1 VTPSP
6 RVLYLSHAS
15 NDVYA
20 LIAEQVPPGF
30 TLVTLDADSDDE
42 RQAKIADCEVTIIAA
57 TGLRKPL
64 IEAATR
70 LRLAHHQGVG
80 YEDTVDWNLL
90 KERGIPLALTPEGTT
105 IGVAEHTV
113 LLALALCKRLTFAD
127 SELRQGR
134 WHVNALRPVSIEL
147 HSRVIGYVG
156 MGRIGQAAAER
167 FKAFGTKGIYFDPHV
182 TLAPE
187 RERELELRREAL
199 PTLLAEA
206 DVVTLHVPLMPG
218 TRHMIDAKELKR
230 MKPTAFL
237 VNTARG
243 GLVNEGA
250 LCRALSDGT
259 IAGVALDVF
268 EEEPLSTSSPLI
280 RLSNAIL
287 TPHISAGTRDAM
299 RTKMRAIF
307 ANIQRF
313 YRGEPLLNRVDFS
326 A

>member
-1 VTPSP
+1 
-6 RVLYLSHAS
+6 
-15 NDVYA
+15 
-20 LIAEQVPPGF
+20 
-30 TLVTLDADSDDE
+30 
-42 RQAKIADCEVTIIAA
+42 
-57 TGLRKPL
+57 
-64 IEAATR
+64 
-70 LRLAHHQGVG
+70 
-80 YEDTVDWNLL
+80 
-90 KERGIPLALTPEGTT
+90 
-105 IGVAEHTV
+105 
-113 LLALALCKRLTFAD
+113 
-127 SELRQGR
+127 
-134 WHVNALRPVSIEL
+134 
-147 HSRVIGYVG
+147 
-156 MGRIGQAAAER
+156 
-167 FKAFGTKGIYFDPHV
+167 
-182 TLAPE
+182 
-187 RERELELRREAL
+187 
-199 PTLLAEA
+199 
-206 DVVTLHVPLMPG
+206 VVTLHVPLMPG